1 MEKAVASGAA
11 WSRVG
16 VRGNGAVQANTQVL
30 EAVYVELVLPRIG
43 RGDPEIEKLLV
54 PDRRPDRVPCDEV
67 VRMAREAIPV
77 KDEESA
83 AGRGTVRSLVRFGRL
98 DAVGSLTSPGGLCS
112 RSSLGVIVGAAI
124 STGVA
129 RRVLGSLVAVR
140 FVAATLSTV
149 RVVRVTRLFLDSA
162 ELPLSLRVWFLLL
175 LLPL

>member
-1 MEKAVASGAA
+1 MEKAVAGGAA

-30 EAVYVELVLPRIG
+30 EAVYVELVFPRVG
-43 RGDPEIEKLLV
+43 LRDPEVVELLV
-54 PDRRPDRVPCDEV
+54 PGRRPDRVPCDEV

-77 KDEESA
+77 KDEES
-83 AGRGTVRSLVRFGRL
+83 GRGTVRSLVRFGRL

-112 RSSLGVIVGAAI
+112 RSSLRVIVGAAT

-129 RRVLGSLVAVR
+129 QGVLGSLVAVR